1 MPSAQPY
8 GLALR
13 VSEAFMKSI
22 TTLLFALL
30 WLNVTVQAQVIPLN
44 SGQAET
50 IRFDHVRLLE
60 KGTPP
65 AAFQNVSAQA
75 SFALDATG
83 TTLTITLQNTAAVQA
98 NAVLYALDLG
108 LPNKLVNQIRLE
120 VSFSEFPDGAEWLG
134 PVDSATPTAGTG
146 FTTFAARPALFR
158 RLEESFDAKTDLS
171 TDFLRAGQSGRITLK
186 LLSNSVARDLPLR
199 IEPRLYFLAPD
210 PNAPQIK
217 RIPLVVTG
225 AARVNH

>member
-1 MPSAQPY
+1 
-8 GLALR
+8 
-13 VSEAFMKSI
+13 MKYAI
-22 TTLLFALL
+22 TLLFTFL
-30 WLNVTVQAQVIPLN
+30 WLTVTSQAQVIPLS

-83 TTLTITLQNTAAVQA
+83 TTLTITLQNTAALQS

-120 VSFSEFPDGAEWLG
+120 ASFSEFPDGAEWLG

-146 FTTFAARPALFR
+146 FTTFAARPVLSR
-158 RLEESFDAKTDLS
+158 RLEESLDAQNNLS
-171 TDFLRAGQSGRITLK
+171 TDFLRVGQSGRITLR
-186 LLSNSVARDLPLR
+186 LLSNSVSRDVPLR
-199 IEPRLYFLAPD
+199 LEPRLYFLAPD
-210 PNAPQIK
+210 PNAPQLK
-217 RIPLVVTG
+217 RLPLVVTG
-225 AARVNH
+225 AARVNR